1 MEIMVFIPVISILLI
16 RPQCLSYSCAP
27 ISLLFSSTKSSLS
40 CWMLVSFKVN
50 FSLPSYTMEAIGLVK
65 LGESDDDMD
74 FLHGGSDCLQK
85 ILLLGVW
92 TCWMTWIH
100 NKIGQPG
107 QINWAPPPPIWN
119 SLHRPANCSAF
130 TSSWWSVDTSPSL
143 RRNSKRER
151 EREKER
157 EKEKESERVR

>member
-1 MEIMVFIPVISILLI
+1 MRLLSGSLFILDGHMEIMVFIPVISILLI

-107 QINWAPPPPIWN
+107 QINWAPPPPLYLSPLNLYNYPWY
-119 SLHRPANCSAF
+119 
-130 TSSWWSVDTSPSL
+130 WSYQ
-143 RRNSKRER
+143 NII
-151 EREKER
+151 
-157 EKEKESERVR
+157 

>member
-1 MEIMVFIPVISILLI
+1 
-16 RPQCLSYSCAP
+16 
-27 ISLLFSSTKSSLS
+27 
-40 CWMLVSFKVN
+40 MLVSLKVN

-107 QINWAPPPPIWN
+107 QIN
-119 SLHRPANCSAF
+119 
-130 TSSWWSVDTSPSL
+130 
-143 RRNSKRER
+143 
-151 EREKER
+151 
-157 EKEKESERVR
+157 